1 MGVGSLRTICGW
13 CKNLMVGCLLFFN
26 RGASNVWPF
35 WLCLGGHSDEDEH
48 ALDLRVIVVDDDDDH
63 RAVTSD
69 AA

>member
-1 MGVGSLRTICGW
+1 
-13 CKNLMVGCLLFFN
+13 MVGCLLFFN